1 MSNISIKNL
10 EPDGFKQFQDLDDFL
25 VDLNDEAETIK
36 GGLSFVFKDD
46 VGAIFAADDDIKLN
60 NVNFNINIGGDK
72 WW

>member
-10 EPDGFKQFQDLDDFL
+10 EPDGFKECQDLDNFL
-25 VDLNDEAETIK
+25 IDLNDEAKTIK
-36 GGLSFVFKDD
+36 GGLSFVFNDG

-60 NVNFNINIGGDK
+60 NVNFNINIAGDR